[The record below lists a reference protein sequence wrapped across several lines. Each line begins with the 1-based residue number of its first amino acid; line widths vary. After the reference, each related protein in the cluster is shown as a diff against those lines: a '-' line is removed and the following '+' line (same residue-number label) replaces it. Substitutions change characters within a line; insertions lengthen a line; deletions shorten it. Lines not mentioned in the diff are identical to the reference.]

1 MRNNSHMLFI
11 NANHPR
17 RAQRP
22 SWPPSKTNR
31 STSAKFQIVEICVAT
46 TADSR

>member
-1 MRNNSHMLFI
+1 MLFI

-17 RAQRP
+17 RTQRP
-22 SWPPSKTNR
+22 SCPPSNTKR
-31 STSAKFQIVEICVAT
+31 STSAKFQMVEIWVAT